1 MKQMYSGGCL
11 YRRKFQLNSQKS
23 EASDKNASSSFA
35 ASLFPF
41 ATDFFLVGSGDVSG
55 VFDVFSE
62 FFLDFRVTFLPSI
75 DTFYRVIQV
84 IRMIQLLQIF
94 NSYLEKI
101 LTPCTQFKNGD
112 FLTFNRRFWYNWTRR
127 ISAKLGA
134 TAIDCVNG
142 GVKVEVFRLI
152 LTLNWF
158 FRSYCLFPRLLNRFL
173 LELTNRTVGEK
184 IHPARSYSRRRLA
197 GQLPTFSE

>member
-1 MKQMYSGGCL
+1 MYSGGCL

-94 NSYLEKI
+94 NSYLEKNINSSLHAIQKWRFFDLQPKI
-101 LTPCTQFKNGD
+101 LIQLDQANFSKTWGN
-112 FLTFNRRFWYNWTRR
+112 
-127 ISAKLGA
+127 SH
-134 TAIDCVNG
+134 
-142 GVKVEVFRLI
+142 RLRE
-152 LTLNWF
+152 W
-158 FRSYCLFPRLLNRFL
+158 R
-173 LELTNRTVGEK
+173 
-184 IHPARSYSRRRLA
+184 
-197 GQLPTFSE
+197 GQGWGF